1 MKRAEALPVRLRK
14 ELAALDNLEDGDID
28 TSDIPE
34 ITDAEWSRRKVG
46 LIYRPMKK
54 SISLRL
60 DADVLEWFK
69 SKGSGYQTAMNRV
82 LREHFARS
90 QRP

>member
-1 MKRAEALPVRLRK
+1 MKRAEVLPTRLRK
-14 ELAALDNLEDGDID
+14 ELAALEDRDID

-46 LIYRPMKK
+46 PIYRPIKK

-60 DADVLEWFK
+60 DADVLAWFK
-69 SKGSGYQTAMNRV
+69 SKGSGYQTAMNKV

-90 QRP
+90 RRI